1 MPWLAAGG
9 RSRAQRFGV
18 KPRASGPSS
27 PGHCRIAG
35 AGDGDLACAAAY
47 KPSQHAPLR
56 SLQSR
61 ARNPRRK
68 RPGAYADQNP
78 RCWLCLLVA
87 CEHSSPLTLSVCP
100 GLRGDLLYTRVVLPW
115 PMDSLDCL
123 SYSTGFGSRLDR
135 DVLDHVEIDV
145 VCTLVT
151 MAVFRFLEKWEKKSH
166 RIL

>member
-1 MPWLAAGG
+1 MAGARRPAAG
-9 RSRAQRFGV
+9 RAHERFGV

-35 AGDGDLACAAAY
+35 AGDGDLAYGSAQANM
-47 KPSQHAPLR
+47 P

-100 GLRGDLLYTRVVLPW
+100 GLRGDLLYTRVLVLPW